1 MLQSPFL
8 PQCVYILGNGSMLDE
23 GVTHVLSSKT
33 KLRVWGRE
41 YQDDVT
47 FLKDVE
53 LARPD
58 VILVNEAAS
67 GDSMR
72 ILKLLSSVP
81 SFIGVR
87 VIFLRLCNNMM
98 DVYDRRDEQDT
109 VYDRKNGV
117 IATASHDLVNAIL
130 LG

>member
-1 MLQSPFL
+1 
-8 PQCVYILGNGSMLDE
+8 MLDE

-87 VIFLRLCNNMM
+87 VIFLRLCNNMI
-98 DVYDRRDEQDT
+98 DVYDRRDEQDA